1 MRFVLESGHVISA
14 RQAIHDCFM
23 SDIKAIDYEELANGA
38 GVQFT
43 AKSSGTIALWFIAK
57 RARFKM
63 LSIG

>member
-1 MRFVLESGHVISA
+1 MRFVLASGHVISA
-14 RQAIHDCFM
+14 GQAIHDCFM
-23 SDIKAIDYEELANGA
+23 SDIKAINYEELENGA

-43 AKSSGTIALWFIAK
+43 AKSSETIALWLIAQ